1 MWINLWITLIKTM
14 ISSAN
19 GPMDSIHLLDLRY
32 DWAIWNTNFDGYIR
46 II

>member
-1 MWINLWITLIKTM
+1 MIKTM
-14 ISSAN
+14 ISSLN

-32 DWAIWNTNFDGYIR
+32 DWAIRSADLDGYLR